1 MEMMLDKKQI
11 RAIFLFEFKMSGKVV
26 ETTCN
31 INNSFDP
38 GTANEGTVQW
48 WFQKFCRGDKNLE
61 DKEHDGRPSKLTTTD
76 WELSRKLVRLQLLEK
91 LLKNSAST
99 ILQLFGIW
107 SKLERWK
114 SLVSGCRMSWS
125 EIKKI
130 IVLKCHLL

>member
-1 MEMMLDKKQI
+1 MAYYLLFIFVLDYGNDVRQK
-11 RAIFLFEFKMSGKVV
+11 ANLSDFLFEFKMSGKVV

-48 WFQKFCRGDKNLE
+48 WSQKFSRGDENLE

-76 WELSRKLVRLQLLEK
+76 WELSRKLVHVQLLEK

-99 ILQLFGIW
+99 IL
-107 SKLERWK
+107 
-114 SLVSGCRMSWS
+114 
-125 EIKKI
+125 
-130 IVLKCHLL
+130 